1 MLMLNK
7 TDNNSTS
14 RTTEVEGMSEAKSL
28 PCLNSNISTDHAVK
42 LSTQHKKTAFLL
54 TQTVS
59 NFISEFGLE
68 NCGFLTL
75 TFAQHIVCAKEAQK
89 RLNSLFSHVIKPRYG
104 EYVGVFERQK
114 SGRIHY
120 HLLVSLKG
128 DIRTGFNFQDIAKH
142 DYSTANTYL
151 RGEWAFW
158 RKTAKK
164 YGFGRTELLP
174 VKSNAEGIGKYVG
187 KYIAKHTEHR
197 DWRDKGVR
205 LVRYSSGARI
215 GTTRFQFVSKGS
227 AEWRSKVAKFAEI
240 ASELFGEP
248 IKNLDDLSA
257 IVGKRWAY
265 QWREEILNIDL
276 TKDYSKELE
285 LKKA

>member
-1 MLMLNK
+1 MNST
-7 TDNNSTS
+7 TDNSSTLK
-14 RTTEVEGMSEAKSL
+14 TTEADGMSEAKSL
-28 PCLNSNISTDHAVK
+28 PCLNSNISIDHAVK

-59 NFISEFGLE
+59 HFITLHGLE

-75 TFAQHIVCAKEAQK
+75 TFSDHIICAKEAQK
-89 RLNSLFSHVIKPRYG
+89 RLNSLFSNVIKPRYG

-120 HLLVSLKG
+120 HLLVSLKS
-128 DIRTGFNFQDIAKH
+128 DVRSGFDFDGISKN
-142 DYSTANTYL
+142 DYSSANTYL
-151 RGEWAFW
+151 RGEWSFW
-158 RKTAKK
+158 RKTAKQ

-187 KYIAKHTEHR
+187 KYIAKHTENR

-205 LVRYSSGARI
+205 LVRYSNGARI

-227 AEWRSKVAKFAEI
+227 AEWRSKVAKFAEV
-240 ASELFGEP
+240 ASQLFGEP
-248 IKNLDDLSA
+248 IENLDDLSRV
-257 IVGKRWAY
+257 VGKRWAY
-265 QWREEILNIDL
+265 RFREEILNIDL
-276 TKDYSKELE
+276 GKDYTT
-285 LKKA
+285 A

>member
-1 MLMLNK
+1 MNY
-7 TDNNSTS
+7 NSPLPSTVGGEERS
-14 RTTEVEGMSEAKSL
+14 DSL

-59 NFISEFGLE
+59 NFIAQFGLE

-75 TFAQHIVCAKEAQK
+75 TFSQHILCAKEAQR

-120 HLLVSLKG
+120 HLLVSLQG
-128 DIRTGFNFQDIAKH
+128 DIRTGFNFSDIAKQ
-142 DYSTANTYL
+142 DYSSANTYL

-174 VKSNAEGIGKYVG
+174 VKSNADGIGKYVG
-187 KYIAKHTEHR
+187 KYIAKHTENR
-197 DWRDKGVR
+197 DWKDKGVR
-205 LVRYSSGARI
+205 LVRYSSGARV

-227 AEWRSKVAKFAEI
+227 AEWRSKVAKFAEV
-240 ASELFGEP
+240 SSMMFGEA
-248 IKNLDDLSA
+248 IENLDDLSRV
-257 IVGKRWAY
+257 VGKRWAY
-265 QWREEILNIDL
+265 RFREEILNIDVDW
-276 TKDYSKELE
+276 DYSKG
-285 LKKA
+285 KPPTS